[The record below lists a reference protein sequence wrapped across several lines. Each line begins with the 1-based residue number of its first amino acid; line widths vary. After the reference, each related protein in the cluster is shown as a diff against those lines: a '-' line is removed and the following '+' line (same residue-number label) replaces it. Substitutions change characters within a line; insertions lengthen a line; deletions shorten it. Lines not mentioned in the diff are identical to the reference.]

1 MVVCVSLLLVIVIII
16 NNHDRCVELLCK
28 CENNLKAKTLQDDTS
43 LHIASRRGYLEILK
57 YLLSQ
62 GADKETKYLQY
73 CMPELYYIYIASSPC
88 SNTIEGTPLAS
99 AASAGQDSI
108 VAYLLSIGACSNGS
122 TDRYLLKVATHT
134 HTVYSILLVSNCLLV
149 QNTPLL
155 LAAKK
160 GHSKVVKLLL
170 DDVVDVSTANEEGH
184 NCLVEA
190 ILSGHR

>member
-16 NNHDRCVELLCK
+16 NNHDRCVKLLCK

-57 YLLSQ
+57 YLLNQ

-73 CMPELYYIYIASSPC
+73 CMPALYYIYMASSLC

-99 AASAGQDSI
+99 AASAGKDSI

-122 TDRYLLKVATHT
+122 TDRYLLKVAIHT
-134 HTVYSILLVSNCLLV
+134 HTVYSILLVSNCLLI